1 MLILLLGNYKTYS
14 INIPSDTVVSVSFK
28 GVKGVFLDS
37 AKLAKIT
44 KKVILADSLEKLNQ
58 QQDVIIKRQSEQIKN
73 CKEVVQDFYVYKD
86 NSKKSIILLEDTFN
100 LKQKK
105 TKLILGSVVIT
116 QTLIIVKLLFF

>member
-14 INIPSDTVVSVSFK
+14 INIPSDTVVSVSFR

-37 AKLAKIT
+37 ARLAKTT

-73 CKEVVQDFYVYKD
+73 CKEVIQDFYVYKD
-86 NSKKSIILLEDTFN
+86 NSKKQIILLEDTFN

-105 TKLILGSVVIT
+105 TELILGSVVIT